1 MKGTSRVVLHNPHA
15 GLTWRSARTRRA
27 LDALRAMPGTLLVP
41 TRRGEITAQTRAL
54 LTPDV
59 KSVFAVGGD
68 GTVSDVAA
76 ALQGTSVALGIIPGG
91 STNTL
96 AYEFG
101 IPQNPMRAVQALTS
115 TAVRERALCTWSV
128 GPDHHLVLGVGVGW
142 DARLMHRTPDAL
154 KRTLGYLAFTPIG
167 VWLGA
172 TYDFPELIIEGSDA
186 DGRPIRIAGT
196 NVLVANVRHWAGPR
210 EVFPGADAASP
221 LLDVIV
227 IESRSRQDLI
237 TFWLNMMLPGGQPLA
252 SKGVRVVK
260 LRRLS
265 IGSARA
271 VEVHVNGDPAAH
283 TPVSIEPSGTVAVL
297 VP

>member
-1 MKGTSRVVLHNPHA
+1 MTTISRVVLHNPHA
-15 GLTWRSARTRRA
+15 GLTWRSTRTRRA

-41 TRRGEITAQTRAL
+41 TRRGEITAQARAL

-59 KSVFAVGGD
+59 TSVFAVGGD

-76 ALQGTSVALGIIPGG
+76 ALQGTSVVLGIIPGG

-96 AYEFG
+96 AHEFG
-101 IPQNPMRAVQALTS
+101 IPQHPLRAVRALTS
-115 TAVRERALCTWSV
+115 PSSRTRTLCTWSV

-154 KRTLGYLAFTPIG
+154 KRSLGYFAFTPIG
-167 VWLGA
+167 AWLGM

-186 DGRPIRIAGT
+186 DGRPLRIAGT

-210 EVFPGADAASP
+210 AVFPDADSASP

-227 IESRSRQDLI
+227 LENRSRHDLVV
-237 TFWLNMMLPGGQPLA
+237 FWLNMMLPGGRPLA
-252 SKGVRVVK
+252 ARGVRSLK
-260 LRRLS
+260 LRRLT
-265 IGSARA
+265 IASATD
-271 VEVHVNGDPAAH
+271 VEVHVNGDPATH